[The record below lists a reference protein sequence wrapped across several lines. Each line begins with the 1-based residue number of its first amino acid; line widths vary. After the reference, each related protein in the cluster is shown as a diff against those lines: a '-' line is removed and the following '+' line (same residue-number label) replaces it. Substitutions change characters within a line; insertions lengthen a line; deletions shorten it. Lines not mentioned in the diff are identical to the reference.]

1 MRTKDLDKQQRIKE
15 AMIRLI
21 LKEGIDG
28 TSVSKIAKEAEVS
41 PATIYVYY
49 DSKEAMLQEVFREYS
64 RESYKYLMRRVDT
77 GMGGSEFIDTIIRSY
92 YDFTVE
98 NEEAFSFVEQCSRCP
113 SLQESVSHEE
123 CACDIV
129 NLIHIYQD
137 RGVIRRYSDMNIGAV
152 LFTPVKFLAMNRRM
166 IGDREDHYLDELVT
180 MIQNMLLI

>member
-49 DSKEAMLQEVFREYS
+49 NSKEAMLQEVFREYS
-64 RESYKYLMRRVDT
+64 RESYSYLMRRLDAS
-77 GMGGSEFIDTIIRSY
+77 MDGSELINTIIRSY

-129 NLIHIYQD
+129 DLIHTYQD
-137 RGVIRRYSDMNIGAV
+137 RGEIRRYSDLNIGSV
-152 LFTPVKFLAMNRRM
+152 LFSPVKFLAMNRR
-166 IGDREDHYLDELVT
+166 ILGDREEDYLEELIA
-180 MIQNMLLI
+180 MIQTMLLI